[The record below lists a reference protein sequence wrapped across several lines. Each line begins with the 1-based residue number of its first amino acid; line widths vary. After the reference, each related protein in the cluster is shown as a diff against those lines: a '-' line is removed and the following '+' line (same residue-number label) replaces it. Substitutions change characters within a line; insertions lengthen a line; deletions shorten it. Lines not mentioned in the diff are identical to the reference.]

1 MYATVYD
8 VEKRC
13 KRKLSIDEIEWCESL
28 LQDAAIIVDTYGKNA
43 SKEAKQLVSCNMVVR
58 TICSGNDE
66 DIPIGA
72 SQGTVSGFGYSQT
85 WSLGSGSAGELYLTK
100 LDKKILGCGSRIAF
114 SGPFVEDEEESEA

>member
-43 SKEAKQLVSCNMVVR
+43 SKEAKQLVSCNMER
-58 TICSGNDE
+58 PREPYQDL
-66 DIPIGA
+66 DILRHGA
-72 SQGTVSGFGYSQT
+72 LEVDLQENF
-85 WSLGSGSAGELYLTK
+85 
-100 LDKKILGCGSRIAF
+100 I
-114 SGPFVEDEEESEA
+114 

>member
-43 SKEAKQLVSCNMVVR
+43 SKEAKQLVSCNMVVDR
-58 TICSGNDE
+58 KS
-66 DIPIGA
+66 
-72 SQGTVSGFGYSQT
+72 V
-85 WSLGSGSAGELYLTK
+85 
-100 LDKKILGCGSRIAF
+100 
-114 SGPFVEDEEESEA
+114 V

>member
-100 LDKKILGCGSRIAF
+100 LDKKILGCGCRIAF
-114 SGPFVEDEEESEA
+114 SGPFVED

>member
-43 SKEAKQLVSCNMVVR
+43 SKEAKQLVSCNA
-58 TICSGNDE
+58 E
-66 DIPIGA
+66 DVKMRRSKTGHVL
-72 SQGTVSGFGYSQT
+72 S
-85 WSLGSGSAGELYLTK
+85 
-100 LDKKILGCGSRIAF
+100 
-114 SGPFVEDEEESEA
+114 